1 MSQAAALTKK
11 ILRRRDVMDLL
22 GISEREYRT
31 YIEIGLLQPIPS
43 QSKRHA
49 FLHAQVVQK
58 FDLHPT
64 PSKSNP

>member
-1 MSQAAALTKK
+1 MSPAADPIKK

-49 FLHAQVVQK
+49 FSHAQVVQK
-58 FDLHPT
+58 FDLHPAA
-64 PSKSNP
+64 SKP

>member
-1 MSQAAALTKK
+1 
-11 ILRRRDVMDLL
+11 MDLL

-49 FLHAQVVQK
+49 FSHAQVVQK
-58 FDLHPT
+58 FDLKPEPIHPL
-64 PSKSNP
+64 K

>member
-1 MSQAAALTKK
+1 MSQAAAATKK

-31 YIEIGLLQPIPS
+31 YIEIGLLVPIPS

-49 FLHAQVVQK
+49 FSHVQIVQK
-58 FDLHPT
+58 FDL
-64 PSKSNP
+64 NPKKTT

>member
-1 MSQAAALTKK
+1 MSQAAAATKK

-31 YIEIGLLQPIPS
+31 YIEIGLLVPIPS

-49 FLHAQVVQK
+49 FSHVQIVQK
-58 FDLHPT
+58 FDL
-64 PSKSNP
+64 NPKPGK

>member
-1 MSQAAALTKK
+1 MSQAAAVTKK

-43 QSKRHA
+43 PSKRHS
-49 FLHAQVVQK
+49 FSFVQLVQK
-58 FDLHPT
+58 FDLQPAA
-64 PSKSNP
+64 SNP